1 MKKKKIQKKTKFMH
15 VQFSDTSALDDIWD
29 AEKEFAELV
38 TEHWEMIEDN
48 PIIHAKAVKT
58 AIKLRELK
66 SILITTKK
74 VPQRIN

>member
-1 MKKKKIQKKTKFMH
+1 MKKKKAEKKISFKH
-15 VQFSDTSALDDIWD
+15 IILSDTSSLDDVWE
-29 AEKEFAELV
+29 AEKEFAELI

-74 VPQRIN
+74 VPRKVN